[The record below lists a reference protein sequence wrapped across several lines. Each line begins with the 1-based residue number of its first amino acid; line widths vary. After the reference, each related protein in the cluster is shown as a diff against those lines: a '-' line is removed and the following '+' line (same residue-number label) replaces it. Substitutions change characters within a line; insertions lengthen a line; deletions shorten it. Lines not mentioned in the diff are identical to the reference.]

1 MKNSRITADVHA
13 AWVDMAKYFL
23 RKGVCPASATHRDL
37 EILANSR
44 FRDECG
50 AIWEQSSYVDGCP
63 NCREKA
69 EIAGEVLG
77 NVKDSVYD
85 ASVDFAELK
94 EAIDNLEFDLE
105 EAKKRINYYLKHQ

>member
-44 FRDECG
+44 FCDECG

-69 EIAGEVLG
+69 GVAGEVLG
-77 NVKDSVYD
+77 DVKDAVHD
-85 ASVDFAELK
+85 ALGDFAELK

-105 EAKKRINYYLKHQ
+105 EAKKTINYYLKHQ

>member
-44 FRDECG
+44 FCDECG
-50 AIWEQSSYVDGCP
+50 AIWEQSSYADGCP

-77 NVKDSVYD
+77 DVKDAVYD
-85 ASVDFAELK
+85 ALGGLSEIADVVDGL
-94 EAIDNLEFDLE
+94 EADLE
-105 EAKKRINYYLKHQ
+105 EVKKTINHHLKYQ

>member
-23 RKGVCPASATHRDL
+23 RKGICPASATHRDL

-44 FRDECG
+44 FCDECG

-69 EIAGEVLG
+69 EIAGEVLDD
-77 NVKDSVYD
+77 VKGALYD
-85 ASVDFAELK
+85 ALGGLSGITDAV
-94 EAIDNLEFDLE
+94 EAFEANLEE
-105 EAKKRINYYLKHQ
+105 VKKTINHHLKHQ